1 MKGST
6 LPSNDVFVKGI
17 CKDFMFKK
25 CKREKCNFGHV
36 ENVCFYYW
44 KNDSCKFGTECN
56 KSHDFKY
63 NDKNTDK
70 HNTTND
76 KKHNTTNDKKHN
88 TTNNK
93 NDKNDKYKKRVKNTE
108 CFEPMD
114 KDLVDLRIVCDTGK
128 NTCSLSINSRDLV
141 LAPNVFS
148 DFPEFELYKR
158 LLEEINNCG
167 IPENELFKMWHGND
181 KIEGTHLI
189 VDDRLYWKEKCP
201 TFGLVLDRI
210 STYFKMDIKST
221 RFNYY
226 KDTSQWKPFHHDAA
240 AINPQKAKNQNF
252 TVAIS
257 FGATRDAALEH
268 AKTKTV
274 ISSPQPDGCIYAFSK
289 DTNVIWRHGILQ
301 ESKIQ
306 NEGRISIIAWG
317 WVDNIKQIP

>member
-1 MKGST
+1 MEYS
-6 LPSNDVFVKGI
+6 I

-25 CKREKCNFGHV
+25 CKRENCKFNHI
-36 ENVCFYYW
+36 ENVCFYFW
-44 KNDSCKFGTECN
+44 KNGSCKFGTECK
-56 KSHDFKY
+56 KSHEFKY
-63 NDKNTDK
+63 INKENEKDNLNNGKKNK
-70 HNTTND
+70 
-76 KKHNTTNDKKHN
+76 
-88 TTNNK
+88 
-93 NDKNDKYKKRVKNTE
+93 DKYNKKVKNTE
-108 CFEPMD
+108 CFVPMD
-114 KDLVDLRIVCDTGK
+114 KNLIDLRVVCDSNK
-128 NTCSLSINSRDLV
+128 NVFSIPITSKDLV

-148 DFPEFELYKR
+148 DYQPYEIYKR

-167 IPENELFKMWHGND
+167 IPENELFKMWHGNN

-189 VDDRLYWKEKCP
+189 ADDHLYWKEKCP

-210 STYFKMDIKST
+210 SKYFKMDIKST

-289 DTNVIWRHGILQ
+289 DTNIIWRHGILQ
-301 ESKIQ
+301 ESNIQ

-317 WVDNIKQIP
+317 KI

>member
-1 MKGST
+1 MEYS
-6 LPSNDVFVKGI
+6 I

-25 CKREKCNFGHV
+25 CKREKCKFNHI
-36 ENVCFYYW
+36 ENVCFYFW
-44 KNDSCKFGTECN
+44 KNGSCKFGNECT
-56 KSHDFKY
+56 KSHEYKYLTDTNKYTDNKTDSKTDNKTNKKNKDKY
-63 NDKNTDK
+63 N
-70 HNTTND
+70 
-76 KKHNTTNDKKHN
+76 KKK
-88 TTNNK
+88 
-93 NDKNDKYKKRVKNTE
+93 VKNTE
-108 CFEPMD
+108 CFVPMD
-114 KDLVDLRIVCDTGK
+114 KNLIDLRVVCDSNK
-128 NTCSLSINSRDLV
+128 NVFSIPITSKDLV

-148 DFPEFELYKR
+148 DYQPYEIYKR

-167 IPENELFKMWHGND
+167 IPENELFKMWHGNN

-189 VDDRLYWKEKCP
+189 ADDHLYWKEKCP

-210 STYFKMDIKST
+210 SKYFKMDIKST

-289 DTNVIWRHGILQ
+289 DTNIIWRHGILQ
-301 ESKIQ
+301 ESNIQ

-317 WVDNIKQIP
+317 KI